1 MAGHASIERVNA
13 LLQGRRFAEAA
24 QILTSEAD
32 GGEPA
37 ALIEL
42 GRWRIAGN
50 IIRRDL
56 AAARDLLRRAAEA
69 GHADAALLHSYFVAS
84 GVGGQADWSRAL
96 TDLRKLAP
104 VLPQAARQLPLI
116 ERMELGADG
125 SPARLEAPRELSA
138 SPYAAAFPDLFSAEE
153 CAYLRSFGQSRYQPS
168 VVVDP
173 RTGGMVPHPVR
184 RSSGT
189 FFSVFDED
197 LVVNALNRRIAAA
210 SGTAAAQG
218 EPLQLLRYE
227 PGNEYK
233 THLDALHGE
242 QNQRILTVLVYLTEG
257 YEGGETHFPRTGL
270 SYKGGIGDA
279 LLFRNVTGDGRPDP
293 MAEHAGRP
301 VGKGVKIIASRWV
314 RARPFAFPP
323 PQPLLNL

>member
-1 MAGHASIERVNA
+1 MAGHALIERVNA
-13 LLQGRRFAEAA
+13 LLQARRFADAA
-24 QILTSEAD
+24 QLLTSAAD
-32 GGEPA
+32 GGDPA

-42 GRWRIAGN
+42 AHWRIAGS

-56 AAARDLLRRAAEA
+56 QAARDLLRRAGEA
-69 GHADAALLHSYFVAS
+69 GRANAALTHCYFLAS
-84 GVGGQADWSRAL
+84 GVGGPADWSRAL
-96 TDLRKLAP
+96 AELRKLAP
-104 VLPQAARQLPLI
+104 AMPEAARQLPLL
-116 ERMELGADG
+116 ERMELDADG
-125 SPARLEAPRELSA
+125 SPTNLEVPRELSA
-138 SPYAAAFPDLFSAEE
+138 APYAAAFLNLFTAEE

-189 FFSVFDED
+189 FFSIFDED

-210 SGTAAAQG
+210 SGTTAGQG

-257 YEGGETHFPRTGL
+257 YDGGETHFPRTGL

-279 LLFRNVTGDGRPDP
+279 LLFRNVTEDGRPDR

-301 VGKGVKIIASRWV
+301 VLKGVKIIASRWV
-314 RARPFAFPP
+314 RAQPFAFPP
-323 PQPLLNL
+323 PQPVLDR